1 MHPEPALAPVG
12 TRLTFVVSVMLSLCG
27 FTHAQRTTD
36 HAPAARAVADAS
48 PSLRTQSVFL
58 IMLDGVRWQEVFTG
72 LDESLCTKAAGKV
85 EKPGPLLEKFGGAT
99 PEERRAKLMPFLWST
114 VAKHGQLFG
123 NKAKGSSATI
133 TNPFRVSYP
142 GYSETFCGFADPT
155 IENNRKLPNPN
166 TTVFEFLNQQSAFK
180 GKVAA
185 IATWDLFEYIFNEPR
200 SGIVVINH
208 QAPVSGTSS
217 PALDLL
223 TRLRQETPPRWSGNT
238 FDSLIFHTAKE
249 WIAANTPRVVF
260 LGFGEPDEWGHE
272 GNYGEYLTSIRRCDD
287 YVRELWDALQRHD
300 IYKDATTFILLPDHG
315 RGDHRTSPTD
325 WNNHGTKHPGSED
338 IWIAVL
344 GPDTPALGE
353 RREVADVT
361 QSQVA
366 ATLAALLGHDYA
378 AAQPKAGKPIT
389 DVLPVSRAP

>member
-1 MHPEPALAPVG
+1 
-12 TRLTFVVSVMLSLCG
+12 MLSLCG